1 MFGNDFGLVNPFN
14 LISSDAKNSS
24 DPKSK
29 KANSDSPFYPKT
41 LDELPKKVKEALT
54 GSLLGDGYIGY
65 NHKKNGIVKGN
76 ASFEFS
82 HDAPG

>member
-1 MFGNDFGLVNPFN
+1 M
-14 LISSDAKNSS
+14 S
-24 DPKSK
+24 
-29 KANSDSPFYPKT
+29 YQ
-41 LDELPKKVKEALT
+41 KKVKEALT